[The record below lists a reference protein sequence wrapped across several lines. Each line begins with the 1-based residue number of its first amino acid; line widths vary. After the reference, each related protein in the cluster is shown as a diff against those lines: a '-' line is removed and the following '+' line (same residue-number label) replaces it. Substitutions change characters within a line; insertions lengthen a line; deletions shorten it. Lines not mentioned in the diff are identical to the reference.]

1 MSWLL
6 LRGLGRE
13 QRHWY
18 EFPERLRELVAPEPV
33 FLLDL
38 AGMGTERERLPLPS
52 VPWLARD
59 VARRAAQLTN
69 SPGSGNEPGAW
80 SLIGLSLG
88 GMVALELCRL
98 WGPHVARAIVINS
111 SSNITSPAARL
122 QPSALRGLGR
132 ALLTGDPLA
141 RESHVLELTS
151 ELPAPTRRAHAERAA
166 ALVKR
171 AAPTRRAFFSQ
182 LCAAARFA
190 PPSAG
195 SLSAELCFLSSR
207 RDRLVNPVCSRDLA
221 RRYGSPLLEH
231 PWAGHDLALDDP
243 AWICQCVAR
252 ISIGARCHLNV
263 TPFGHM

>member
-13 QRHWY
+13 RRHWY
-18 EFPERLRELVAPEPV
+18 EFPELLRELVAPEPV

-38 AGMGTERERLPLPS
+38 AGMGTEHRRLPLPS

-59 VARRAAQLTN
+59 VARRAAQLAN
-69 SPGSGNEPGAW
+69 STGGASEPGAW

-88 GMVALELCRL
+88 GMVALELCWL
-98 WGPHVARAIVINS
+98 WGQRVARAIVINS
-111 SSNITSPAARL
+111 SSSITSPVARL
-122 QPSALRGLGR
+122 QPRALRGLGQ
-132 ALLTGDPLA
+132 ALMARDPLV

-151 ELPAPTRRAHAERAA
+151 ELSVPARRTYAERAA
-166 ALVKR
+166 AW
-171 AAPTRRAFFSQ
+171 ATSAPATRGAFFSQ

-195 SLSAELCFLSSR
+195 SLSAELCFLGSR
-207 RDRLVNPVCSRDLA
+207 RDRLVNPACSRDLA
-221 RRYGSPLLEH
+221 RRYAAPYLEH

-243 AWICQCVAR
+243 AWICQRVAR
-252 ISIGARCHLNV
+252 FSI
-263 TPFGHM
+263 

>member
-38 AGMGTERERLPLPS
+38 AGMGTERERIPPPS
-52 VPWLARD
+52 VAWLARD
-59 VARRAAQLTN
+59 VARRAALLP
-69 SPGSGNEPGAW
+69 SSAGRRKHPDAW

-88 GMVALELCRL
+88 GMVALELCWL
-98 WGPHVARAIVINS
+98 WGQRVARAIVINS
-111 SSNITSPAARL
+111 SSNITSPVARL

-132 ALLTGDPLA
+132 ALIARDPLA

-151 ELPAPTRRAHAERAA
+151 ELPMRTRRAHAERAA
-166 ALVKR
+166 AWGDQ
-171 AAPTRRAFFSQ
+171 ASPTRTAFFSQ

-195 SLSAELCFLSSR
+195 SLSAELCFLGSR
-207 RDRLVNPVCSRDLA
+207 RDRLVNPACSRDLA
-221 RRYGSPLLEH
+221 RRYTSPFLEH

-243 AWICQCVAR
+243 AWICRCVAR
-252 ISIGARCHLNV
+252 FSI
-263 TPFGHM
+263 